1 MIVTHS
7 AKSSPQFRGRNP
19 LAVLLVGALLAGAG
33 AGHADEKRVR
43 IVPPG
48 ATYHG
53 KTYGEWSAA
62 FWQYALAQPVEGH
75 LFLDTPEF
83 DFSSGQKGDVWFVG
97 APDGPLTRHVE
108 LPSGKALFLTIRDVE
123 TSTLEEPPFYGAT
136 EEEQRANSAWFAD
149 HIVDLYCIIDGVPV
163 PNLEDYRAAS
173 PQFEFT
179 APTPWIWGAVGGT
192 GTAVSDGYFVMVE
205 LPKGHHTIHYG
216 GTYHFEPGEFLENEP
231 LDLPHDVTLEITVGN
246 KCDDEPRKGRHKHS
260 KGRR

>member
-1 MIVTHS
+1 MKNPIAVQIKLCLS
-7 AKSSPQFRGRNP
+7 RGWV
-19 LAVLLVGALLAGAG
+19 AALLATIIVSLGTTA
-33 AGHADEKRVR
+33 AVADEKQVT

-83 DFSSGQKGDVWFVG
+83 DFSSGQQGDVWFVG
-97 APDGPLTRHVE
+97 APDGPLTRYVD

-123 TSTLEEPPFYGAT
+123 TSSLEAPPFFGAT
-136 EEEQRANSAWFAD
+136 EEEQRASSTWFAD
-149 HIVDLYCIIDGVPV
+149 HIVDVYCEIDGVPV
-163 PNLEDYRAAS
+163 PNLWDYRAAS

-179 APTPWIWGAVGGT
+179 APTPWIWGDVGGK

-205 LPKGHHTIHYG
+205 LPKGQHTIHYG
-216 GTYHFEPGEFLENEP
+216 GTYHFEAGELIDEP
-231 LDLPHDVTLEITVGN
+231 LDLPHDVTLEITVG
-246 KCDDEPRKGRHKHS
+246 K
-260 KGRR
+260 